1 MKRTEQYNKIITGA
15 RQCFYK
21 LGYYGAS
28 ITVLA
33 RECAVSKGAF
43 YHYFD
48 GKKDMAIGV
57 VKETI
62 TELRLLSASSKFN
75 DTKPHTLADAIAEGE
90 SYIKKLKTFYESRP
104 ERIVVQKLVSD
115 IRNEKLLSFYDDYC
129 TIIKDNFCKIVG
141 YIFERW
147 LIETG
152 EETRTGISTH
162 MIAFFSDSYFTIL
175 EHALFKH
182 MIYGSI
188 RALDDAARI
197 IIGSINNLTDN
208 LDKNDMENLGAVNN
222 GKL

>member
-15 RQCFYK
+15 RKCFYR
-21 LGYYGAS
+21 LGYHGAS
-28 ITVLA
+28 MTVLA

-48 GKKDMAIGV
+48 GKKDLAIGV

-62 TELRLLSASSKFN
+62 AELRFLSSSSRFN
-75 DTKPHTLADAIAEGE
+75 DTKPNTLADAISEGVR
-90 SYIKKLKTFYESRP
+90 YIKKLKAFYESRP
-104 ERIVVQKLVSD
+104 EQIVVQKLVSD

-129 TIIKDNFCKIVG
+129 IIIKDSFCKIVS

-152 EETRTGISTH
+152 EETKTGISTH
-162 MIAFFSDSYFTIL
+162 MIAFLADSYFTII

-182 MIYGSI
+182 MIYGSLK
-188 RALDDAARI
+188 ALDDAARI

-208 LDKNDMENLGAVNN
+208 LDKNEMENLGAVNDA
-222 GKL
+222 KL